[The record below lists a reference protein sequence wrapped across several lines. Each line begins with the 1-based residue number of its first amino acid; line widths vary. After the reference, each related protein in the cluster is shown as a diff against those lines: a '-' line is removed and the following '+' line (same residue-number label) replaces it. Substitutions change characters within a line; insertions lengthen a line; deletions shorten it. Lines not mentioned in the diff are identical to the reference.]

1 MRAVCVLHT
10 NMFELFLHG
19 RDTLDRLL
27 LPEIERWERVW
38 CGATRTFQYYHKD
51 TGYFVKLLG
60 HEGANSVFIR
70 SKLPLSAVEEL
81 SMDINERTM
90 TVMQND
96 GSTRE
101 IGEELEI
108 IRVYST
114 YITVYTAELTDTSTV
129 DCILEAF
136 VMAIKN
142 GV

>member
-1 MRAVCVLHT
+1 
-10 NMFELFLHG
+10 MFELFLHG

-38 CGATRTFQYYHKD
+38 CGATLTFQYYHKD
-51 TGYFVKLLG
+51 TGKFVKLLG
-60 HEGANSVFIR
+60 NEEADFVFIH
-70 SKLPLSAVEEL
+70 SKLPLSAVEDL
-81 SMDINERTM
+81 SMDVNVRTM
-90 TVMQND
+90 TAMQDD

-101 IGEELEI
+101 IGEELEL
-108 IRVYST
+108 IRDYET
-114 YITVYTAELTDTSTV
+114 YILVKTTELTDTSTV

>member
-1 MRAVCVLHT
+1 
-10 NMFELFLHG
+10 MFELLVHG

-27 LPEIERWERVW
+27 LPEIEMWERVA
-38 CGATRTFQYYHKD
+38 CGATLTFQYYHKD

-60 HEGANSVFIR
+60 NDEADSVFIH
-70 SKLPLSAVEEL
+70 SKLPMSAVEEL
-81 SMDINERTM
+81 SMDVNERTM

-101 IGEELEI
+101 IGEELEV

-114 YITVYTAELTDTSTV
+114 YITVNTAELTDTSTV
-129 DCILEAF
+129 DCILKAF